1 MGFKLANVG
10 GRSALVDGEHYFD
23 VAAISD
29 GALPSDPML
38 TLAHST
44 ELTALAETLAGRAP
58 TGALADVVLGPP
70 VPQPQK
76 SFAIGLNYI
85 DHAAEGAMEVPA
97 NPLVFTKFPSCLT
110 GPCADVEMRSN
121 FCDYEGELVVV
132 IGRGGKDIPAER
144 AWDHV
149 VGVMVGQDISD
160 RKAQFAAK
168 PPHFDLGK
176 SFDTFGPTG
185 PMLVSLDGI
194 GDPRDLRIVTSV
206 NGETRQDDTAGN
218 MVFDVPTLIAYLSQI
233 TTLVSGD
240 LIFTGTPAGI
250 GAAHGKFLADGDVI
264 TTTIDGVGTLVNR
277 CVRVSDHTSPGDS
290 IVSAS

>member
-23 VAAISD
+23 VATISD
-29 GALPSDPML
+29 GALPNDPML
-38 TLAHST
+38 TLACSA
-44 ELTALAETLAGRAP
+44 ELIALAETLAGRAP

-110 GPCADVEMRSN
+110 GPHADVEMRSN